1 MSRIHPWP
9 RLKSRLRIALP
20 VFDLMEHRV
29 RSPRTGDEHDF
40 YTIESRDWVNVIAV
54 TPDERFV
61 FVRQYRHGVDRV
73 TLETPGG
80 IIDDADL
87 SPAVAG
93 ARELVE
99 ESGYASERVEAIGA
113 FDPNPALFSNRCHVV
128 VATDVHLVGGINLD
142 AGEDID
148 TLLLTRDEVRAG
160 IRSGEIGHAIVVSS
174 FYHYDA
180 WREEQGR

>member
-1 MSRIHPWP
+1 MSRIQPWP
-9 RLKSRLRIALP
+9 RLRSRLRIALP

-87 SPAVAG
+87 SPAIAG
-93 ARELVE
+93 ARELIE
-99 ESGYASERVEAIGA
+99 ESGYASQHVELIGA
-113 FDPNPALFSNRCHVV
+113 FDPNPALFTNRCHVV
-128 VATDVHLVGGINLD
+128 VATEATLVQDAALD
-142 AGEDID
+142 AGEDIE
-148 TLLLTRDEVRAG
+148 TVLLTRDQVRAG
-160 IRSGEIGHAIVVSS
+160 IRSGDIGHAVVVSS

-180 WREEQGR
+180 WREEQAR